1 MHQSPAPTS
10 AVTQGVAVRV
20 WDLPTRLFHW
30 VLLACV
36 VGLFITG
43 YTGGNALEWHFRFG
57 YTVFTLVLFRLVWGV
72 VGGRWSRFT
81 SFVRG
86 PAAVLRY
93 LRGEA
98 REGEHL
104 DVGHNPLGAF
114 SVLAMLAVLA
124 AQVATGLVADDDIA
138 TVGPLNVLVSGA
150 VASQATS
157 YHKDI
162 GQWLLVTLVVLHVA
176 AILFYKI
183 ARNKALVPAMLH
195 GDKALAP
202 GVPASADGWGQ
213 RALGAVVIAAAAGVV
228 AWVISLGG

>member
-1 MHQSPAPTS
+1 
-10 AVTQGVAVRV
+10 V

-30 VLLACV
+30 VLVACV

-72 VGGRWSRFT
+72 AGGRWSRFT
-81 SFVRG
+81 SFVHG
-86 PAAVLRY
+86 PGTVLRY
-93 LRGEA
+93 LRGQASEA
-98 REGEHL
+98 EHL

-114 SVLAMLAVLA
+114 SVLALLAVLA
-124 AQVATGLVADDDIA
+124 AQVATGLVADDEIA

-162 GQWLLVTLVVLHVA
+162 GQWLMVTLVALHLA
-176 AILFYKI
+176 AIVFYKV
-183 ARNKALVPAMLH
+183 ARHKALVPPMIH
-195 GDKALAP
+195 GDKALPP
-202 GVPASADGWGQ
+202 GVPAAADGWPQ
-213 RALGAVVIAAAAGVV
+213 RALAAVVVSLAAAVV
-228 AWVISLGG
+228 AWVLSFGS